1 MKRVYIATNLPDAQL
16 VRNLLERAGIA
27 THVFNENAASYYG
40 GAALPAACPHVWIQ
54 QPHQETHARAIIAEY
69 LRPSAPVAAKFCGSC
84 GESNP
89 GEFEVCWNCSGA
101 LPIVA

>member
-16 VRNLLERAGIA
+16 VRNLLEHAGIT
-27 THVFNENAASYYG
+27 THIFNENAASYYG

-54 QPHQETHARAIIAEY
+54 QPHQETHARSIIAEY
-69 LRPSAPVAAKFCGSC
+69 LRPSVPMAAKFCGSC

-89 GEFEVCWNCSGA
+89 GEFEVCWNCGEA